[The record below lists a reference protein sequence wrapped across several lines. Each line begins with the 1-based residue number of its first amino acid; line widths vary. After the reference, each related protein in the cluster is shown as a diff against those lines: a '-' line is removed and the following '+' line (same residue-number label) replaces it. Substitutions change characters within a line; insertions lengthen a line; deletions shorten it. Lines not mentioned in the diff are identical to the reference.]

1 LITNMAAMEKVE
13 TGARNTIMSYDTAWN
28 AYALAW
34 SQKSDAR
41 FRLAVG
47 SCIDKDMNYIQV
59 IEQNE
64 ESKKLEMVGEVQ
76 SKFPPTKLMW
86 QPHSS
91 TGTKSDLL
99 VSSTTTLN
107 VYEYRQGQL
116 LTSVIL
122 QNTRSNKKDTSQSL
136 PPITSFDWSSVRPDK
151 LGAASVDTTCTIWN
165 LERQKI
171 ETQLIAHDKAVYD
184 IAFSKQESL
193 FASVGA
199 DGSVRLFDQR
209 NLEHSTII
217 YEESPSAPLLRLAWN
232 KTNSNHIATLAL
244 DCAGVK
250 LIDIR
255 RPSVAMG
262 SLKHGEGCV
271 NCITWAPHS
280 SNHLL
285 CGMEDGSSVIW
296 DVSEVLPS
304 KTSSEKPKNPLAEV
318 VFDCESEIYQSQ
330 WPMSNPDYV
339 ALGMSRQVRVLQI

>member
-1 LITNMAAMEKVE
+1 MEKSE
-13 TGARNTIMSYDTAWN
+13 TTVRDTVMSYDTSWN

-34 SQKSDAR
+34 SQKPDAR

-47 SCIDKDMNYIQV
+47 SCIEKDMNHIHV
-59 IEQNE
+59 VEQNG
-64 ESKKLEMVGEVQ
+64 ESKKLELVGEVQ

-86 QPHSS
+86 QPASANGS
-91 TGTKSDLL
+91 KSDLL

-107 VYEYRQGQL
+107 LYKYEQGQL
-116 LTSVIL
+116 LPYVVL
-122 QNTRSNKKDTSQSL
+122 QNTRSQKQTSQNL
-136 PPITSFDWSSVRPDK
+136 PPITSFDWSTVRPDK

-232 KTNSNHIATLAL
+232 KSNSNHIATLAL
-244 DCAGVK
+244 DCSGVK
-250 LIDIR
+250 IIDIR

-280 SNHLL
+280 QNHLL
-285 CGMEDGSSVIW
+285 CGMEDGYSVIW
-296 DVSEVLPS
+296 DVSEVMPS
-304 KTSSEKPKNPLAEV
+304 KTATADKPKNPMAEV
-318 VFDCESEIYQSQ
+318 VLDCDSEIYQSQ

-339 ALGMSRQVRVLQI
+339 ALGMARQVRVLQI